1 MVCLG
6 SCGNENVS
14 LKTFPKVSYTSTL
27 GTNYIILCW
36 HGYFVTEAL
45 KINDYFQL
53 QKRINL
59 IFSLFCFLPRENK
72 IFFLRRTI
80 QHLKLYVLLIN
91 IALQYI
97 SVQGQS
103 SFAALERAFIKENI
117 NQFCVQGFVL
127 MELGRDLIL
136 ITWCETHHSS
146 LWCFKVQNLWGLQ
159 NMEYHRRVCAVG

>member
-27 GTNYIILCW
+27 KTNYIILCW

-53 QKRINL
+53 LKRIHL
-59 IFSLFCFLPRENK
+59 IFFLFCFLPREKK
-72 IFFLRRTI
+72 IIFLRRTI
-80 QHLKLYVLLIN
+80 WLIKLYVLLIN
-91 IALQYI
+91 IALLYI
-97 SVQGQS
+97 SVQGCS

-117 NQFCVQGFVL
+117 NYFLLRGFML
-127 MELGRDLIL
+127 MELGKGLIL
-136 ITWCETHHSS
+136 ITWCEIHHSS
-146 LWCFKVQNLWGLQ
+146 VWCLKAQNLWGPENGISQEGL
-159 NMEYHRRVCAVG
+159 